1 MSTDSGTVADDQGLV
16 PVARLA
22 PRLVDA
28 TGDPRWASFE
38 VTLIAGGKSNLT
50 YLLRGDAGELIL
62 RRPPSGDLLPTAHDM
77 AREVRVQRALAGS
90 PVPTPPVVLDEPDP
104 GTIGSPFYVMERVYG
119 HVIRDVL
126 PPAYADTAADRTRLA
141 DALVDTLVELH
152 AVDPPAV
159 GLAGFG
165 RPDGFLDRQVRRWTA
180 QSLSSRTGEVPALDE
195 LAARLSR
202 SVPRSA
208 RGTIVHGDY
217 RLDNCLMHPTDPG
230 RVAAVLDW
238 ELSTLGDPLADLG
251 LLLLY
256 WPEPGEPE
264 IPLVPTV
271 TGSGGFPGRAH
282 LLDRYAAGSGA
293 DLDRVGWYHAFAQ
306 FKFAVI
312 IQGVQAR
319 AEAGAMGG
327 QQFAKVDADVVRLAE
342 TGLAILEGS

>member
-1 MSTDSGTVADDQGLV
+1 MSADARPSTDEQTLV
-16 PVARLA
+16 PADRLA
-22 PRLVDA
+22 PLLVDA
-28 TGDPRWASFE
+28 TGDPRWAWFE
-38 VTLIAGGKSNLT
+38 VSLIAGGKSNLT
-50 YLLRGDAGELIL
+50 YLISGDAGELIL
-62 RRPPSGDLLPTAHDM
+62 RRPPGGDLLPTAHDM

-90 PVPTPPVVLDEPDP
+90 PVPTPPVVLAESDP
-104 GTIGSPFYVMERVYG
+104 GVLGAPFYVMQRVYG
-119 HVIRDVL
+119 HVIRDVM

-152 AVDPPAV
+152 AVDPDAV
-159 GLAGFG
+159 GLARFG

-180 QSLSSRTGEVPALDE
+180 QSAASRTGEVPALDE
-195 LAARLSR
+195 LAARLGR

-230 RVAAVLDW
+230 RVTAVLDW

-256 WPEPGEPE
+256 WPEPGEAE

-271 TGSGGFPGRAH
+271 TGGGGFPGRAH
-282 LLDRYAAGSGA
+282 LLERYAAGSGA

-327 QQFAKVDADVVRLAE
+327 QQFAKVDAEVVRLAE
-342 TGLAILEGS
+342 TGLAILAGS